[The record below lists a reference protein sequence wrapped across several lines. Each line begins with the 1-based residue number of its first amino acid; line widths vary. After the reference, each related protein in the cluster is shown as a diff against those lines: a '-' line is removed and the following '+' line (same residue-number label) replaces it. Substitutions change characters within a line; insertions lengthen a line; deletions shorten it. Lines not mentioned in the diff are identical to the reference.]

1 MSSPKYMIITVA
13 KCAPQQYGQAIEHL
27 ESQANYQKTGAG
39 AATSRIGFVATGEHT
54 GEIILFITYV
64 VLICIDRAFGF
75 FEKSEAYQGLIHDL
89 AISVTLRNILRIE
102 DVGLKNPS
110 SDVPAYGVATRAKSA
125 GLELDR
131 LSAAVPHFE
140 NNGAMVFRYC
150 TILTG
155 PTAGHRLLVVGYPS
169 MDAVERTY
177 DTLRGSAEYN
187 AILETHEVE
196 WRNIIRVTG

>member
-1 MSSPKYMIITVA
+1 MSSPKYMMITVA

-27 ESQANYQKTGAG
+27 ESLANDLKTGAG
-39 AATSRIGFVATGEHT
+39 AATTRHGIVATGEHT
-54 GEIILFITYV
+54 GQLILFQTYEE
-64 VLICIDRAFGF
+64 LNGIDRAFGVY
-75 FEKSEAYQGLIHDL
+75 ETSEAYQGLVHDL

-110 SDVPAYGVATRAKSA
+110 SDVPAYGVATRVKSA

-169 MDAVERTY
+169 MDAVEKTY

-187 AILETHEVE
+187 AILETHEIE